1 MPSACSSFHVRAC
14 RSSHY
19 LLPSHLV
26 CCPSWPVSAYSTRLP
41 LTRVHGLHL
50 MPRTWRCQIC
60 KSHRSQW
67 PRTCQV
73 CKRWVLP
80 GCNPEWCLAQ
90 DEGSEDKPRPA
101 ICKECFVSVRQAIAP
116 LTRTMPRA
124 LEVVRDRNWVL
135 HKFGKQPDV
144 MLLSHS
150 F

>member
-1 MPSACSSFHVRAC
+1 MSVFTLSFAISPCLLSKLACECVLDPPT
-14 RSSHY
+14 SH
-19 LLPSHLV
+19 P
-26 CCPSWPVSAYSTRLP
+26 
-41 LTRVHGLHL
+41 RVQHMG
-50 MPRTWRCQIC
+50 RTWRCQIC

-90 DEGSEDKPRPA
+90 DEGSEDEPRPA

-135 HKFGKQPDV
+135 HKFDKQPDV